1 MRASSSELSGGAAQL
16 VRPSGRAAHELV
28 RVDPALL
35 ALAAEALDVLLHE
48 RLVLGEALRVERLKL
63 RAHALHRLAVRGFHL
78 DPRAVLGGVEE
89 EGADGAPGRPG
100 GEHGGERELLARA
113 LLGAG
118 GRGRGVGLRGRA
130 AATAGRRVV
139 LGAAP
144 QLRGAAQRQRVA
156 RGGDQLVAALLWLA
170 GGGWGGVGG
179 GLVGR
184 GAGQGVGDVVEGG
197 CLGRRRRVRDLSTD
211 GIEAGLVVLL
221 SVTPGRRKESTGA
234 RKRSSVGKAARRPG
248 STERAEL

>member
-1 MRASSSELSGGAAQL
+1 MVVCGWEGGGAGWAWPCEEGIASDQGPRAMVVVGGGAGAVGRRRRGSSAEPAPRSSAAQL

-35 ALAAEALDVLLHE
+35 ALAAEALDILLHE

-63 RAHALHRLAVRGFHL
+63 RAHGLHLLEVRGFHL

-139 LGAAP
+139 LGASP
-144 QLRGAAQRQRVA
+144 RIFNTYNI
-156 RGGDQLVAALLWLA
+156 D
-170 GGGWGGVGG
+170 GVIYF
-179 GLVGR
+179 
-184 GAGQGVGDVVEGG
+184 
-197 CLGRRRRVRDLSTD
+197 CCC
-211 GIEAGLVVLL
+211 
-221 SVTPGRRKESTGA
+221 
-234 RKRSSVGKAARRPG
+234 
-248 STERAEL
+248 